1 MRCTAKSKQ
10 SGEQC
15 KRHAVP
21 GRNVCAMH
29 GGKSPGGLGSAT
41 LKSGKYSKYLPQGLA
56 AKYAAAVTDPEIL
69 ALNNE
74 IALVDARAMEL
85 LDGLNS
91 GEATATLWNK
101 LQKAAAEL
109 DAAQRAGDAVKLA
122 MALNDMLDLIRR
134 GAAESARWLEIYNLF
149 ERRRRLVDSERKRR
163 MDMQTSVNADQIM
176 ILVRAIADL
185 VNQHVTDRDA
195 RSAIST
201 GLANLIT
208 ARATQAG

>member
-21 GRNVCAMH
+21 GRTVCAMH

-56 AKYAAAVTDPEIL
+56 EKYGAAVTDPEIL

-122 MALNDMLDLIRR
+122 MALNDMLELIRR

-163 MDMQTSVNADQIM
+163 MDMQTSVNAEQVM
-176 ILVRAIADL
+176 LLVRSIADL
-185 VNQHVTDRDA
+185 VNQHVPDRDA

-201 GLANLIT
+201 GLANLIA
-208 ARATQAG
+208 ARATQTG

>member
-122 MALNDMLDLIRR
+122 MALNDMLELIRR

>member
-122 MALNDMLDLIRR
+122 MALNDMLELIRR

-201 GLANLIT
+201 GLANLL
-208 ARATQAG
+208 ATRTPAAH

>member
-56 AKYAAAVTDPEIL
+56 EKYGAAVTDPEIL

-122 MALNDMLDLIRR
+122 MALNDMLELIRR

-163 MDMQTSVNADQIM
+163 MDMQTSVNAEQIM
-176 ILVRAIADL
+176 LLVRSIADL

-201 GLANLIT
+201 GLANLIA

>member
-56 AKYAAAVTDPEIL
+56 EKYGAAVTDPEIL

-122 MALNDMLDLIRR
+122 MALNDMLELIRR

-163 MDMQTSVNADQIM
+163 LDMQTSVNAEQVM
-176 ILVRAIADL
+176 LLVRSIADL
-185 VNQHVTDRDA
+185 VNQHVPDRDA

-201 GLANLIT
+201 GLANLIA
-208 ARATQAG
+208 ARATQTG